1 MQGHP
6 LSFNETPGTLNIIG
20 GNRMVKRFYLQ
31 AMVFIPDAGTD
42 VQFVHLAFRI
52 SWRGG
57 EALVQSLPQQIGEEM
72 VIAVPPPLV
81 VQGDKEQVGAFEM
94 FQGCLPGTRGVEQ
107 NGITQ
112 GARHPVEDGRAQ
124 QERLDAF
131 GLLPEDFFH
140 QIVQHE
146 MVAAGERSDEAGGV
160 FMSPQ

>member
-1 MQGHP
+1 
-6 LSFNETPGTLNIIG
+6 
-20 GNRMVKRFYLQ
+20 
-31 AMVFIPDAGTD
+31 
-42 VQFVHLAFRI
+42 
-52 SWRGG
+52 
-57 EALVQSLPQQIGEEM
+57 M
-72 VIAVPPPLV
+72 VIAVPTPLV
-81 VQGDKEQVGAFEM
+81 VQGDEEQVGVFEI
-94 FQGCLPGTRGVEQ
+94 FQGFLPGTRGVEQ

-160 FMSPQ
+160 LLSLQ